1 MKNITTYATPVLTVL
16 FIVTAACN
24 RLKVIDNP
32 VAITPASATD
42 PAGTV
47 ALVASALKNGF
58 EAHQQICWSAA
69 LIGREELRATG
80 AAGQFIFANRIEDEG
95 VVAADNSQNTTNAR
109 RAYTAHALVIEA
121 LDAIQKNTFSSNPQ
135 QDAKAK
141 ALLTA
146 NAKVIEGLMYLDF
159 AKFYEQ
165 TPEPGTGN
173 LLSPQEAKNRAIAA
187 LQTAKQQ
194 FQAYSA
200 NSAPDVVVGGS
211 PITTGLLLNTNRSG
225 EKLCDSL
232 IGMLHFD
239 TGTRNQAIEFLRNGY
254 TAADAP
260 TQAGFRVINAL
271 TGPGLYPPVVN
282 YISFRVNDY
291 SDSFVANRIPGDVNR
306 RGAPVNWFD
315 PTVPIET
322 RINYFFPVPPGPG
335 AITPVVIYPLISWQ
349 EVALMLAELGQ
360 ADRATTVF
368 NVVRSWGVPEAQAR
382 AIADNPTE
390 FPLSRIARYEY
401 VGRGRRWSQVNAERP
416 NTYRRWPLS
425 FEFSLR

>member
-1 MKNITTYATPVLTVL
+1 MKTIHRIAILTGGAL
-16 FIVTAACN
+16 ICLASCN

-32 VAITPASATD
+32 VAITPSNATN
-42 PAGTV
+42 PSGTV
-47 ALVASALKNGF
+47 ALVANALKNGF
-58 EAHQQICWSAA
+58 EAHQQICWSAS

-80 AAGQFIFANRIEDEG
+80 AAGQFIFANRIESEG
-95 VVAADNSQNTTNAR
+95 VVATDNSQNTTNAR

-121 LDAIQKNTFSSNPQ
+121 LAAIERNTFSSNPQ

-141 ALLTA
+141 ALLIA

-165 TPEPGTGN
+165 TPEPGTGT
-173 LLSPQEAKNRAIAA
+173 LLSPEEAKNRAIAA
-187 LQTAKQQ
+187 LQAAKQQ

-200 NSAPDVVVGGS
+200 NTAPDAVIAGS
-211 PITTGLLLNTNRSG
+211 PITTGLLVNTNRSG

-239 TGTRNQAIEFLRNGY
+239 TGTRNQAAAFLQNGY
-254 TAADAP
+254 TAADAA
-260 TQAGFRVINAL
+260 TQAGYRVINAL
-271 TGPGLYPPVVN
+271 TGPGLYPPAVN

-291 SDSFVANRIPGDVNR
+291 SDSFIANRIPGDVNR

-315 PTVPIET
+315 PSVAIET

-335 AITPVVIYPLISWQ
+335 AITPVVLYPLISWQ

-382 AIADNPTE
+382 AIADNPSE

-425 FEFSLR
+425 FEFALR

>member
-1 MKNITTYATPVLTVL
+1 MKTIHKIIIPVLGLSIALTG
-16 FIVTAACN
+16 CDK
-24 RLKVIDNP
+24 LKVIDNP
-32 VAITPASATD
+32 VAITPENATAAS
-42 PAGTV
+42 GTV
-47 ALVASALKNGF
+47 ALVANALKNGF
-58 EAHQQICWSAA
+58 EAHQQICWSAS

-80 AAGQFIFANRIEDEG
+80 AAGQFIFANRIEAEG
-95 VVAADNSQNTTNAR
+95 VVATDNSQNSTNSR
-109 RAYTAHALVIEA
+109 RAYTAHALAAEA
-121 LDAIQKNTFSSNPQ
+121 LNAIQKNTFSTNPQ

-173 LLSPQEAKNRAIAA
+173 LLSPEEAKTRAITA
-187 LQTAKQQ
+187 LQAAKQQ

-200 NSAPDVVVGGS
+200 NTAADPSVGGS
-211 PITTGLLLNTNRSG
+211 PVTTGLLVNTNRSG

-239 TGTRNQAIEFLRNGY
+239 TGTRNQAAAFLQNGY
-254 TAADAP
+254 TAADAA
-260 TQAGFRVINAL
+260 TQAGYRVINAL
-271 TGPGLYPPVVN
+271 TGPGLYPPAVN

-315 PTVPIET
+315 PALAIET
-322 RINYFFPVPPGPG
+322 RINYFYPVPPGPG
-335 AITPVVIYPLISWQ
+335 AITPVVLYPLITWQ

-368 NVVRSWGVPEAQAR
+368 NVVRSWGVPDAQAR
-382 AIADNPTE
+382 TIADNPTE
-390 FPLSRIARYEY
+390 FPISRIARYEY

-425 FEFSLR
+425 FEFLLR

>member
-1 MKNITTYATPVLTVL
+1 MILPVFGLCIAL
-16 FIVTAACN
+16 MGCDK
-24 RLKVIDNP
+24 LKVIDNP
-32 VAITPASATD
+32 VAITPDNATAAS
-42 PAGTV
+42 GTV

-58 EAHQQICWSAA
+58 EAHQQICWSAG

-80 AAGQFIFANRIEDEG
+80 AAGQFIFANRIEAEG
-95 VVAADNSQNTTNAR
+95 IVATDNSQNSTNSR

-121 LDAIQKNTFSSNPQ
+121 LAAIQKNTFSTNPQ

-146 NAKVIEGLMYLDF
+146 NVKVIEGLMYLDF
-159 AKFYEQ
+159 AKFYERV
-165 TPEPGTGN
+165 PEPGTGN
-173 LLSPQEAKNRAIAA
+173 LLSPDEAKTRAIAA
-187 LQTAKQQ
+187 LQAAKQQ
-194 FQAYSA
+194 FQAYSS
-200 NSAPDVVVGGS
+200 NTAPDPAVGGV
-211 PITTGLLLNTNRSG
+211 PVTTGLLLNVNRSG

-239 TGTRNQAIEFLRNGY
+239 TGTRNQAAAFLQNGY
-254 TAADAP
+254 TAADAA

-271 TGPGLYPPVVN
+271 AGPGLYPPVVN
-282 YISFRVNDY
+282 YISFRVNDF

-306 RGAPVNWFD
+306 RGAPVEWFN
-315 PTVPIET
+315 PALPIET

-335 AITPVVIYPLISWQ
+335 AITPVVLYPIVSWQ

-360 ADRATTVF
+360 ADRSTTVF

-382 AIADNPTE
+382 AVADNPTE

-416 NTYRRWPLS
+416 NTYRRWPVS
-425 FEFSLR
+425 FEFLLK

>member
-1 MKNITTYATPVLTVL
+1 MKNVHKLMIPVLGL
-16 FIVTAACN
+16 FVALTGCD

-32 VAITPASATD
+32 VAITPTNATN
-42 PAGTV
+42 PSGTI

-58 EAHQQICWSAA
+58 EAHQQIGWSAS

-80 AAGQFIFANRIEDEG
+80 SAGQFIFANRIEEEG
-95 VVAADNSQNTTNAR
+95 IVALDNSQNSTNSR

-121 LDAIQKNTFSSNPQ
+121 LEAIPRNTFSSNPQ
-135 QDAKAK
+135 QDSKAK

-146 NAKVIEGLMYLDF
+146 NAKVIEGLMFLDF

-165 TPEPGTGN
+165 TPEPGTGR
-173 LLSPQEAKNRAIAA
+173 LLSPDEAKARAIAA
-187 LQTAKQQ
+187 LQAAKQQ

-200 NSAPDVVVGGS
+200 LAIPDPVVGGV
-211 PITTGLLLNTNRSG
+211 PITTGLLLNNNRSG

-239 TGTRNQAIEFLRNGY
+239 TGTRNQAAAFLQNGY
-254 TAADAP
+254 TAADAA
-260 TQAGFRVINAL
+260 TQAGYRVINAL
-271 TGPGLYPPVVN
+271 TGPGLYPPAVN
-282 YISFRVNDY
+282 YISFRVNDF
-291 SDSFVANRIPGDVNR
+291 SDSFVQNRIPGDVNR

-315 PTVPIET
+315 PSVAIET

-335 AITPVVIYPLISWQ
+335 AITPVVLYPIISWQ

-360 ADRATTVF
+360 ADRNTTVF

-382 AIADNPTE
+382 TVADNPTE
-390 FPLSRIARYEY
+390 FPLARVARYEY

-416 NTYRRWPLS
+416 NTYRRWPVS
-425 FEFSLR
+425 FEFALR

>member
-1 MKNITTYATPVLTVL
+1 MKTIHKIIIPVLGLSIALTG
-16 FIVTAACN
+16 CDK
-24 RLKVIDNP
+24 LKVIDNP
-32 VAITPASATD
+32 VAITPENATAAS
-42 PAGTV
+42 GTV
-47 ALVASALKNGF
+47 ALVANALKNGF
-58 EAHQQICWSAA
+58 EAHQQICWSAS

-80 AAGQFIFANRIEDEG
+80 SAGQFIFANRIEAEG
-95 VVAADNSQNTTNAR
+95 VVATDNSQNSTNSR
-109 RAYTAHALVIEA
+109 RAYTAHALVAEA
-121 LDAIQKNTFSSNPQ
+121 LNAIQKNTFSTNPQ

-173 LLSPQEAKNRAIAA
+173 LLSPEEAKTRAIAA
-187 LQTAKQQ
+187 LQAAKQQ

-200 NSAPDVVVGGS
+200 NTAADPSVGGS
-211 PITTGLLLNTNRSG
+211 PVTTGLLVNTNRSG

-239 TGTRNQAIEFLRNGY
+239 TGTRNQAAAFLQNGY
-254 TAADAP
+254 TAADAA
-260 TQAGFRVINAL
+260 TQAGFRIINAL
-271 TGPGLYPPVVN
+271 TGPGLYPPAVN

-315 PTVPIET
+315 PALAIET
-322 RINYFFPVPPGPG
+322 RINYFYPVPPGPG
-335 AITPVVIYPLISWQ
+335 AITPVVLYPLITWQ

-382 AIADNPTE
+382 TVADNPTE
-390 FPLSRIARYEY
+390 FPISRIARYEY

-425 FEFSLR
+425 FEFLLR

>member
-1 MKNITTYATPVLTVL
+1 MKTIHKIIIPVLGLSIALTG
-16 FIVTAACN
+16 CDK
-24 RLKVIDNP
+24 LKVIDNP
-32 VAITPASATD
+32 VAITPENATAAS
-42 PAGTV
+42 GTV
-47 ALVASALKNGF
+47 ALVANALKNGF
-58 EAHQQICWSAA
+58 EAHQQICWSAS

-80 AAGQFIFANRIEDEG
+80 SAGQFIFANRIEAEG
-95 VVAADNSQNTTNAR
+95 VVATDNSQNSTNSR
-109 RAYTAHALVIEA
+109 RAYTAHALVAEA
-121 LDAIQKNTFSSNPQ
+121 LNAIQKNTFSTNPQ

-173 LLSPQEAKNRAIAA
+173 LLSPEEAKTRAIAA
-187 LQTAKQQ
+187 LQAAKQQ

-200 NSAPDVVVGGS
+200 NTAADPSVGGS
-211 PITTGLLLNTNRSG
+211 PVTTGLLVNTNRSG

-239 TGTRNQAIEFLRNGY
+239 TGTRNQAAAFLQNGY
-254 TAADAP
+254 TAADAA
-260 TQAGFRVINAL
+260 TQAGYRVINAL
-271 TGPGLYPPVVN
+271 TGPGLYPPAVN

-315 PTVPIET
+315 PALAIET
-322 RINYFFPVPPGPG
+322 RINYFYPVPPGPG
-335 AITPVVIYPLISWQ
+335 AITPVVLYPLITWQ

-368 NVVRSWGVPEAQAR
+368 NVVRSWGVPDAQAR
-382 AIADNPTE
+382 TVADNPTE
-390 FPLSRIARYEY
+390 FPISRIARYEY

-425 FEFSLR
+425 FEFLLR